1 MVGIAL
7 NGVVVYNALD
17 DAGRDAAIHEIQD
30 RCAGH
35 PQGSGEYHYY
45 GPGSCRSETHRLV
58 HTLTGYA

>member
-17 DAGRDAAIHEIQD
+17 DLRRDVAAHEVQD

-35 PQGSGEYHYY
+35 LQGSGEYHYH
-45 GPGSCRSETHRLV
+45 GPGSC
-58 HTLTGYA
+58 